1 MNINK
6 LGSLAGWLP
15 MPAGWL
21 LMLVGGLLIIVLPL
35 AQAADVTITIN
46 GKVVA
51 KPCTVSTV
59 STTVE
64 LDDLYTFNLLAV
76 NATSPWHSVT
86 LSLTNC
92 PEGTTKVTAAFS
104 GTADSTNSYYAN
116 QGEARNIALQ
126 LADSDGVNLPN
137 GSTKVV
143 VVNNASLSAN
153 LVLQVRAIT
162 PSGNATQGSI
172 QSLINVTY
180 TYS

>member
-1 MNINK
+1 MNISK
-6 LGSLAGWLP
+6 LGP
-15 MPAGWL
+15 IAGWL
-21 LMLVGGLLIIVLPL
+21 LMMVLSL
-35 AQAADVTITIN
+35 AHAADVTITIN

-64 LDDLYTFNLLAV
+64 LGDLYTFNLLSAG
-76 NATSPWHSVT
+76 ATSPWHSVT

-92 PEGTTKVTAAFS
+92 PVGTSKVTATFS
-104 GTADSTNSYYAN
+104 GTADSTRSYYAN
-116 QGEARNIALQ
+116 QGAARNIALQ
-126 LADSDGVNLPN
+126 LADSSGVNLPN
-137 GSTKVV
+137 GSSKVV
-143 VVNNASLSAN
+143 AVSDASQAAS

-162 PSGNATQGSI
+162 PGGNVTQGSI

>member
-1 MNINK
+1 MNMSK
-6 LGSLAGWLP
+6 LGP
-15 MPAGWL
+15 IAGWL
-21 LMLVGGLLIIVLPL
+21 LMMVLPL
-35 AQAADVTITIN
+35 AHAADVNITIN

-64 LDDLYTFNLLAV
+64 LGDLYTFNLLAAG
-76 NATSPWHSVT
+76 ATSPWHAVT
-86 LSLTNC
+86 LNLTNC
-92 PEGTTKVTAAFS
+92 PVGTSKVTATCS
-104 GTADSTNSYYAN
+104 GTADSTRNYYAN
-116 QGEARNIALQ
+116 QGAARNIALQ
-126 LADSDGVNLPN
+126 LADSSGVNLPN

-143 VVNNASLSAN
+143 AVNDASLAAS

-162 PSGNATQGSI
+162 PSGNVTQGSI

>member
-1 MNINK
+1 MNMSK
-6 LGSLAGWLP
+6 LGP
-15 MPAGWL
+15 IAGWL
-21 LMLVGGLLIIVLPL
+21 LMMVLPL
-35 AQAADVTITIN
+35 AHAADVNITIN

-64 LDDLYTFNLLAV
+64 LGDLYTFNLLA
-76 NATSPWHSVT
+76 AGAPSPWHSVT
-86 LSLTNC
+86 LNLTNC
-92 PEGTTKVTAAFS
+92 PVGTSKVTATFS
-104 GTADSTNSYYAN
+104 GTADSSRSYYAN
-116 QGEARNIALQ
+116 QGAARNIALQ
-126 LADSDGVNLPN
+126 LADSSGVNLPN

-143 VVNNASLSAN
+143 AVNDASLAAS

-162 PSGNATQGSI
+162 PSGNVTQGSI

>member
-6 LGSLAGWLP
+6 LGSLAGWLL
-15 MPAGWL
+15 MLAGW
-21 LMLVGGLLIIVLPL
+21 LLIIVLPL
-35 AQAADVTITIN
+35 AQAADVTITVD

-76 NATSPWHSVT
+76 GATSPWHSVT

-92 PEGTTKVTAAFS
+92 PEGTTKVTATFS
-104 GTADSTNSYYAN
+104 GTADSTQRYYAN
-116 QGEARNIALQ
+116 QGEADNIALQ
-126 LADSDGVNLPN
+126 LADGDGVNLPT

-143 VVNNASLSAN
+143 AVNSQAASME
-153 LVLQVRAIT
+153 LQVRAIT